1 MLNLTGVTK
10 RYSTKLAVDS
20 VTFDVSEGRIFGL
33 LGPNGAGKT
42 STIRM
47 IAFITMPDEG
57 DITFRGRTV
66 GAWSQRLMGYL
77 PEERGLY
84 KKMRVRD
91 HLEYLAA
98 LKGMTRRDAH
108 DSIGH
113 WLDRFGI
120 SSWSSKKI
128 EELSKGMQQKVQFIG
143 TIAHSPELLIFDEPF
158 SGLDPINS
166 DLLQDVILELRN
178 QGRTILFA
186 SHRMEQ
192 VEQLCDD
199 ICLISDGRVLIDG
212 SVRDVKKSFGRN
224 VVNLEFEGDP
234 DFLLSL
240 EGRGAIRIISM
251 TRSQAELRLLDGT
264 APRDVLEAA
273 LSNLSQVYRF
283 ELVEPSLNEIFITVV
298 SAQTEDVA
306 GQSPGQHTS
315 APPSQ

>member
-1 MLNLTGVTK
+1 MLKVSGVTK
-10 RYSTKLAVDS
+10 RYTTKLAVDRVS
-20 VTFDVSEGRIFGL
+20 FDVTEGRIFGL

-57 DITFRGRTV
+57 EITFQGKRV

-98 LKGMTRRDAH
+98 LKGLNRREAH
-108 DSIGH
+108 DSITY
-113 WLDRFGI
+113 WLDRFNI
-120 SSWSSKKI
+120 TSWANKKV

-143 TIAHSPELLIFDEPF
+143 TIAHRPQLLIFDEPF

-166 DLLQDVILELRN
+166 ELLQEVIFDLKGE
-178 QGRTILFA
+178 GRTILFA

-212 SVRDVKKSFGRN
+212 PVRDVKRSFGRN
-224 VVNLEFEGDP
+224 VINLEFDGDP
-234 DFLLSL
+234 GFLVGL
-240 EGRGAIRIISM
+240 EERQAVRIITKTQS
-251 TRSQAELRLLDGT
+251 RAEVRLLDGT
-264 APRDVLEAA
+264 EPRDILQAA
-273 LSNLSQVYRF
+273 LSNLRQVYRF

-298 SAQTEDVA
+298 SAQGETAVP
-306 GQSPGQHTS
+306 QTS
-315 APPSQ
+315 RN